1 MGGGDLRA
9 ARRYA
14 RALFQIALKGED
26 LDLVAENL
34 DSISH
39 AARTAPAF
47 MNVLRHPR
55 ITRDRKKAMLHQIFE
70 GRVQPLVE
78 HFLFLIIEKDRAG
91 IIPTVAAQF
100 RELLDEHR
108 REIDAEAIS
117 AVPMTDAQIEALR
130 TRLKA
135 ATGYNIRLVTRV
147 DDSILGGL
155 MVRVGD
161 KLYDGSLAA
170 QLQRIEEQLR
180 QVKVS

>member
-14 RALFQIALKGED
+14 RALFQTALKSEN

-34 DSISH
+34 DAISS
-39 AARTAPAF
+39 AARTTPEF

-55 ITRDRKKAMLHQIFE
+55 ITRDRKKTMLHHIFE

-91 IIPTVAAQF
+91 IIPNIAAQF
-100 RELLDEHR
+100 HELLDEHR

-117 AVPMTDAQIEALR
+117 AVPMTEAQTEALR